1 MRPLHAGTHGIGLNN
16 KIVVPDRL
24 EVPGPAEIKEAVA
37 LAQESREA
45 VFGISAGISQA
56 HRRVRIRK
64 CDWGRL
70 GCKSSSSSRVLWLNT
85 VGTFGVSSAAYWW
98 TRLFACIGRWVLR
111 IIAFLW
117 NMQLVYVD
125 DLHIVAAG
133 RDKFATLWMILLAYE
148 IVGTPFSYHKFVGG
162 VAVDFIGYHI
172 SFSSW
177 QAGVSEK
184 RASGRCW
191 PFICKW
197 PNPCLSV
204 TKFAGFSGALGKKIR
219 KLMI

>member
-1 MRPLHAGTHGIGLNN
+1 MTAPAALDN

-45 VFGISAGISQA
+45 VFGISADISQA

-125 DLHIVAAG
+125 DLHIVTA
-133 RDKFATLWMILLAYE
+133 RRNKFATLWMILLASE
-148 IVGTPFSYHKFVGG
+148 IVGTPFSYHKFAGG
-162 VAVDFIGYHI
+162 VAVDFIGSAFHFRVGRPAFLK
-172 SFSSW
+172 SAH
-177 QAGVSEK
+177 AGLWI
-184 RASGRCW
+184 ASTRPKGLTGW
-191 PFICKW
+191 F
-197 PNPCLSV
+197 L
-204 TKFAGFSGALGKKIR
+204 AGHLQSLWAA
-219 KLMI
+219 